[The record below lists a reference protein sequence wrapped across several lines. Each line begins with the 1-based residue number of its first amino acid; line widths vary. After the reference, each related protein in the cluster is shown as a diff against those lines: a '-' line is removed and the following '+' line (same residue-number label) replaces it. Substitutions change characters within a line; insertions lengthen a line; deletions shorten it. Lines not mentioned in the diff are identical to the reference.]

1 MLVPNR
7 RKVNPGKLWHWGQ
20 TIFFLPAVILT
31 VCSLYKTWTI
41 VNSCIFDDASAL
53 TPRDEDDMEH
63 LVKRLLE
70 ATSSERLSRIG
81 KQYNEQYAA
90 NTPFPHIALDNV
102 FPKSYLRKVLLE
114 HPESDVEDA
123 MVRFLEELTGIKNIV
138 SDPHYW
144 GSGLHFTDGDGGKL
158 NIHADFNTLPG
169 YQLDRRV
176 NVFIYLNEDWSDEY
190 GGHLELW
197 SRDMKSCMKRI
208 SVDFGRLVVFS
219 STDFSYHGHPVPM
232 TAPKGRVRRS
242 LAMYYYSNGRP
253 VEECLNGACGGSHS
267 TLWQEPV
274 GCERCEQLQC
284 KRYVENESF
293 PQLE

>member
-1 MLVPNR
+1 ML
-7 RKVNPGKLWHWGQ
+7 K
-20 TIFFLPAVILT
+20 
-31 VCSLYKTWTI
+31 
-41 VNSCIFDDASAL
+41 
-53 TPRDEDDMEH
+53 M
-63 LVKRLLE
+63 
-70 ATSSERLSRIG
+70 
-81 KQYNEQYAA
+81 
-90 NTPFPHIALDNV
+90 
-102 FPKSYLRKVLLE
+102 
-114 HPESDVEDA
+114 A